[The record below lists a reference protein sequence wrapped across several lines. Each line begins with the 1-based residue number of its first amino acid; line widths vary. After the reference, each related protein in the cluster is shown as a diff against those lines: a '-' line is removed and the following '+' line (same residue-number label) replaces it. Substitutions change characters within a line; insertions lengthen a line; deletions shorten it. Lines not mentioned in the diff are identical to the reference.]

1 MASPALIAAALAA
14 LAPAGP
20 QSPMMVAKKF
30 SADYKKAMLTK
41 DIAYF
46 EKNSTADFQYIDTKG
61 NKMAKGPAVE
71 GVKMGFSMYKKYKHL
86 DQKIVSARRAEGGVI
101 MITDLDLEA
110 TVDMGGK
117 VGNMTSKMRNESL
130 LVPVGKGWA
139 YKRIKVLTEDTKID
153 GKPLKM

>member
-110 TVDMGGK
+110 TVDM
-117 VGNMTSKMRNESL
+117 TSKMRNESL